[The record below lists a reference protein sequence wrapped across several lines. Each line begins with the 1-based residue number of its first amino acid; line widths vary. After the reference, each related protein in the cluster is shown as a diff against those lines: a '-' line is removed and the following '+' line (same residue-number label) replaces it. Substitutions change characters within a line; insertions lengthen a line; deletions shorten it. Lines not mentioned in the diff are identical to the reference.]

1 MYMSQDKPIGWWAQN
16 LHRTLEDAWDR
27 ALAGEGV
34 SRRQWQLL
42 NVAARTGSVGELAP
56 FLTDPGAARELVGG
70 LVDRGWVRVDGDVLT
85 LTPAGAAA
93 HDTLTTV
100 VQAQRARSMRGITTD
115 EYATAVDVL
124 RRMAENTAPDGPDR
138 GWAAGA

>member
-27 ALAGEGV
+27 ALAGEGAT
-34 SRRQWQLL
+34 RREWQLL
-42 NVAARTGSVGELAP
+42 NVAARAGSTGELAP
-56 FLTDPGAARELVGG
+56 FFTDPGAARDLVGG

-85 LTPAGAAA
+85 LTPTGAAA
-93 HDTLTTV
+93 HEGLAAV

-115 EYATAVDVL
+115 EDAATVDVL
-124 RRMAENTAPDGPDR
+124 RRMAANSAPAQPG
-138 GWAAGA
+138 